1 MDSILFYI
9 FVIWIISS
17 YFGSFSSWGVS
28 VLWVWLLTLLG
39 IPPQM
44 ATITFKLGKI
54 GDVLGWLFLF
64 HKGGH
69 IPKKYILKWAVGSI
83 LWSFLGSYLI
93 FSVPDNIIYFVSGLT
108 MVILAGVA
116 ILKKAWIK
124 RDQPISKKRENL
136 YYFVL
141 FFLTLIGNIF
151 IAGSWVWYYFA
162 NTFILKLSTL
172 EAKGFATAM
181 SVLWFIGTF
190 LGIMAQGKFVVSWA
204 IAFWLGMI
212 IWGYFGTKHIIKIG
226 NIAFRN
232 ILISTII
239 IFAFYFFYLSFHA

>member
-1 MDSILFYI
+1 MDSILLYI

-54 GDVLGWLFLF
+54 WDVLGWLFLF

-69 IPKKYILKWAVGSI
+69 IPTKYILKWAFGSI
-83 LWSFLGSYLI
+83 LWSFLGSYII
-93 FSVPDNIIYFVSGLT
+93 FSIPDQIIYFVSALS
-108 MVILAGVA
+108 MLLLAWVA
-116 ILKKAWIK
+116 FLKKSGIK
-124 RDQPISKKRENL
+124 IDQPLSKKRENF
-136 YYFVL
+136 YYVVL
-141 FFLTLIGNIF
+141 FFLTFIGNIF
-151 IAGSWVWYYFA
+151 IAGSGVWYYFA

-172 EAKGFATAM
+172 EAKWFATAM

-190 LGIMAQGKFVVSWA
+190 LGIMAQWRFVISWA
-204 IAFWLGMI
+204 IAFWIGMLI
-212 IWGYFGTKHIIKIG
+212 GWYFGTKHIIKIG
-226 NIAFRN
+226 NNAFRN
-232 ILISTII
+232 ILLFSII
-239 IFAFYFFYLSFHA
+239 LFAFYFFYLSFYG